1 MVRANC
7 RRIALRVEGKDFLN
21 ESLVVSAVGPSIWPD
36 KNGDIQY
43 RYSRKSSECASPGSP
58 PHGSFALG

>member
-43 RYSRKSSECASPGSP
+43 RYSRKSSEMR
-58 PHGSFALG
+58 